1 MGSFETEEM
10 ARYWVDVIRNDKD
23 TIRNYVSN
31 PALFNRL
38 GTLKSG
44 QDVLDCGCG
53 EGYVS
58 RWLTQ
63 KGHRLVGI
71 DESKF
76 ILRAAKEAA
85 VGNDEYIRGE
95 AYQMPF
101 RDESFDCVVSN
112 FLLPELDN
120 PERFIK
126 EVGRVLRPTGRFI
139 FQTLHPSLFISKTGQ
154 SEGRTVPDY
163 FKTTKISEKL
173 GRPYNLESPVEITTN
188 HHPLSS
194 YTHALT
200 DNGFHII
207 YLDEPEPIESTPLD
221 DPIREKLKDP
231 RAILIDAIKI

>member
-1 MGSFETEEM
+1 MASLETEAM
-10 ARYWVDVIRNDKD
+10 ASYWVDAIRNNKD

-38 GTLKSG
+38 ESLKDG
-44 QDVLDCGCG
+44 QEILDCGCG

-63 KGHRLVGI
+63 KGHKVVGI

-76 ILRAAKEAA
+76 ILKAAKEAA
-85 VGNDEYIRGE
+85 VGIDDYVRGD

-101 RDESFDCVVSN
+101 RDGSFDCAVSN
-112 FLLPELDN
+112 FLLVELEKPED
-120 PERFIK
+120 FIK
-126 EVGRVLRPTGRFI
+126 EVKRILKPKGRFI

-163 FKTTKISEKL
+163 FKSSRISEKL
-173 GRPYNLESPVEITTN
+173 GRPYNLESPVEITTF
-188 HHPLSS
+188 HHPLSR
-194 YTHALT
+194 YTRALAN
-200 DNGFHII
+200 NGFHII
-207 YLDEPEPIESTPLD
+207 YLDEPTPIESTPLN

-231 RAILIDAIKI
+231 RSILIDAIKI